1 MVKHFILSINPTA
14 KHEWDRCILR
24 DVLSSKRPDIAKLIA
39 QEVDANGGNYLISVN
54 IDVEVLQQEKA
65 PVSEQL
71 QFSFSEASSKP
82 QLREAA

>member
-39 QEVDANGGNYLISVN
+39 ETVDADGGNYLISVN
-54 IDVEVLQQEKA
+54 INVEVLQQEKA
-65 PVSEQL
+65 PVAEQL
-71 QFSFSEASSKP
+71 QFSFPEASQKP